1 MTKVNRRIF
10 VLGGLAAASTL
21 ALSRPASAA
30 LAFPFNLGVAS
41 GDPLPDGVVLWTR
54 LALAPLNADGQG
66 GMPNQS
72 IPVEWQVATDDK
84 FTSIV
89 RSGTVT
95 ATYADAHS
103 VHVEV
108 DGLQPDYEYYYRF
121 RAEGHISPVGRTRT
135 APALDVVGRDL
146 LMAFTSCAHYESG
159 YYTVYRRMAEERPDL
174 VLHLGDYIY
183 EDGASS
189 GEGVV
194 RSHAGGELVSLAD
207 YRRRYAQ
214 YKSDVDLQAAH
225 AAAPW
230 LVVPDDH
237 EVENNY
243 ANMVRNDNSPA
254 LDLTGWKNRRAA
266 AYRAYYE
273 NMPLR
278 GPAKPNGADI
288 LLYRRVRW
296 GQLATFHMLD
306 TRQYRDDQACGDGT
320 KYCPEAGDPRRSLPG
335 ITQENWLLDGLAQ
348 RNGVW
353 DVIGQQVFF
362 ARRANASDAVSMDA
376 WDGYP
381 ASRDRIQK
389 GWVQR
394 GVRNPVVLTGDV
406 HRAWANDLKVDF
418 ANPAAPVVGTELVT
432 SSVSSGGDGTA
443 STTIPDAAYNPHLK
457 FYSQRRGYVRA
468 KVSQTRMDV
477 DFRAVDKITTR
488 GAAVSTLRSFVI
500 EEGRPGLQ
508 NP

>member
-1 MTKVNRRIF
+1 MTRFNRRIF
-10 VLGGLAAASTL
+10 VFGTAAAAGALALGGS
-21 ALSRPASAA
+21 ASAA
-30 LAFPFNLGVAS
+30 IAFPFTLGVAS

-54 LALAPLNADGQG
+54 LAPAPLNADGHG
-66 GMPNQS
+66 GMPNS
-72 IPVEWQVATDDK
+72 PMTVYWQVATDQG
-84 FTSIV
+84 FTQIV
-89 RSGTVT
+89 RSGEV
-95 ATYADAHS
+95 AAQYADAHS

-108 DGLQPDYEYYYRF
+108 DGLQPDAEYYYRF
-121 RAEGHISPVGRTRT
+121 RADGHLSPVGRTRT
-135 APALDVVGRDL
+135 APAFDVLGRNF

-159 YYTVYRRMAEERPDL
+159 YYTVYRRMADDRPDL
-174 VLHLGDYIY
+174 ILHLGDYIY
-183 EDGASS
+183 EDAATS
-189 GEGVV
+189 GSV
-194 RSHAGGELVSLAD
+194 REHLGSEIVSLAD

-214 YKSDVDLQAAH
+214 YKADTDLQAAH

-243 ANMVRNDNSPA
+243 ANLTRADNSPA
-254 LDLTGWKNRRAA
+254 LTAAQFKQRRAD
-266 AYRAYYE
+266 AYKAYYE

-278 GPAKPNGADI
+278 ATAKPTGADI
-288 LLYRRVRW
+288 PLYRRVRW

-306 TRQYRDDQACGDGT
+306 TRQYRNDQACDDGW
-320 KYCPEAGDPRRSLPG
+320 KYCPSAGDPARSLPG
-335 ITQENWLLDGLAQ
+335 MTQENWLLNGLSQ
-348 RNGVW
+348 HTGTW

-362 ARRANASDAVSMDA
+362 ARNADGDDAVSMDA

-406 HRAWANDLKVDF
+406 HRAWANDLKVDYT
-418 ANPAAPVVGTELVT
+418 NPGAPVIGTELVT
-432 SSVSSGGDGTA
+432 SSVSSGGDGA
-443 STTIPDAAYNPHLK
+443 DTTGIPNGAYNPHLR
-457 FYSQRRGYVRA
+457 FYSQHRGYVRA
-468 KVSQTRMDV
+468 QVTPAAMNV

-488 GAAVSTLRSFVI
+488 GAAARTLKSFVI
-500 EEGRPGLQ
+500 QEGRPGLQ